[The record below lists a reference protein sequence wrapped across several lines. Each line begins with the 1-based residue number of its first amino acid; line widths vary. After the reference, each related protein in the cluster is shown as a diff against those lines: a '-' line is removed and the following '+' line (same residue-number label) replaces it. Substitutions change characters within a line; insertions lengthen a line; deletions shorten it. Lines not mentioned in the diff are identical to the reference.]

1 MLTHIIVPASSTI
14 GEFFDRIFPD
24 AGCLLIRLVECRTSN
39 SESRDVLGWDV
50 TWEELE
56 PPRYVIFQPLDQ
68 ISPTAWKGMVKSS
81 SSLMPQ
87 RRVTYLKDTLL

>member
-24 AGCLLIRLVECRTSN
+24 AGCLLNSPLNAEQATVRFLPTS
-39 SESRDVLGWDV
+39 
-50 TWEELE
+50 
-56 PPRYVIFQPLDQ
+56 
-68 ISPTAWKGMVKSS
+68 WKEMVKSS
-81 SSLMPQ
+81 SSLISQ